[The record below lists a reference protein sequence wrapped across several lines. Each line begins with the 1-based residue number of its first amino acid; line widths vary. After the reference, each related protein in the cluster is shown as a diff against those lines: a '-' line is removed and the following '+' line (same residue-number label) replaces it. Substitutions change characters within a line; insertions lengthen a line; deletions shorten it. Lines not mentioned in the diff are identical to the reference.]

1 MTTLLALP
9 QRMPAFSSF
18 TLLLVLVLILTATA
32 ATTRPKLSFGF
43 KPLIG
48 GPKFVPIHVYIT
60 LQQDAEV
67 SYLDFLPIDPTNPS
81 TLQRLI
87 LGQDG
92 PGEIRDRRTP
102 GYNDDQRLIEYMISG
117 FNKDINLYTNNCYHF
132 AYHCAKRFH
141 SFDWRS

>member
-1 MTTLLALP
+1 MPGISLFVLLLALI
-9 QRMPAFSSF
+9 
-18 TLLLVLVLILTATA
+18 LILSISA
-32 ATTRPKLSFGF
+32 RPKLSFGF

-48 GPKFVPIHVYIT
+48 APKFMRIHVVVT